1 MNLRDIKGLMVI
13 GEKKVFGEI
22 AEIISISRKADA
34 IMTSML
40 TEGNGKDRQSENE
53 DIRLLEKKSDD
64 LSFSIKAEVTNG
76 AISSNIIDNL
86 LECVE
91 MADSI
96 MDDFYYISR
105 EMNRLRSTKFGS
117 KGSDWLRPFNSMILS
132 MLKLADNAM
141 EALISMLMSGNLS
154 EMKNMRKRIEELE
167 EQGDNIK
174 DTAFDMLYGLAAD
187 MHYLQFNHVSDM
199 VHKMDDILDGCEDVS
214 DLVLAVATSISK

>member
-22 AEIISISRKADA
+22 AEIVDISRKADA
-34 IMTSML
+34 IMMSML
-40 TEGNGKDRQSENE
+40 SAGDGKDIPSEN
-53 DIRLLEKKSDD
+53 DAIRLLEKKSDD
-64 LSFSIKAEVTNG
+64 LSFRIKADVTNG

-105 EMNRLRSTKFGS
+105 EINRLRSTKFGS
-117 KGSDWLRPFNSMILS
+117 MGDEMLKPFNSMILS
-132 MLKLADNAM
+132 MLKLADSAM
-141 EALISMLMSGNLS
+141 VVLINMLRSSNLA
-154 EMKNMRKRIEELE
+154 EMKEIRKRIEEFE
-167 EQGDNIK
+167 EEGDNIK
-174 DTAFDMLYGLAAD
+174 DSAFDRLYGIAED

-199 VHKMDDILDGCEDVS
+199 VHKVDDILDGCEDVS
-214 DLVLAVATSISK
+214 DLVLAIATSISK